1 MSALTPLLGLSGRA
15 ANEPRMAQ
23 MTPSGHGLFLLLC
36 TQPTYHRAAIVGH
49 DLGLGE
55 SSMRR
60 REFMMLFCGT
70 AATWPLAARA
80 QQAKIRRIGLLRAA
94 PQPEHE
100 LAAFLRALAERGYV
114 QGRNFVL
121 VPQVGDG
128 VPERLPELATALVNQ
143 GVDVIVTEGGL
154 AVRAA
159 AMASGSIPIVTA
171 SAADPF
177 LGGLVKNLS
186 HPGGNI
192 TGFVSLEKDIS
203 SKVFE
208 ILKEMI
214 PTLGRVA
221 VLASRPIWSLFAP
234 GQDQAAKALGI
245 EYGFV
250 DMPQPETVGAAMDQ
264 ALAEGAQ
271 GVVVRGSPYFSSVQR
286 RLIIDSAA
294 EHRLPAIYERRDD
307 AERGGLVSYAP
318 NVEDQYRATAEYVVR
333 VLAGENPGELP
344 IQQPTKFEMVINL
357 KTAKVLGIEI
367 APTLL
372 ARADEVIE

>member
-1 MSALTPLLGLSGRA
+1 MKRRAFIAGIGSAA
-15 ANEPRMAQ
+15 A
-23 MTPSGHGLFLLLC
+23 
-36 TQPTYHRAAIVGH
+36 
-49 DLGLGE
+49 
-55 SSMRR
+55 
-60 REFMMLFCGT
+60 
-70 AATWPLAARA
+70 WPLAAHA
-80 QQAKIRRIGLLRAA
+80 QPAKMKRIGLLRAA

-100 LAAFLRALAERGYV
+100 LTAFLRALAERGYM

-121 VPQVGDG
+121 VPQIGDG
-128 VPERLPELATALVNQ
+128 SPGRLPELATALVNQ
-143 GVDVIVTEGGL
+143 GVDIIVTEGGL

-159 AMASGSIPIVTA
+159 AAASGTIPIVTA

-192 TGFVSLEKDIS
+192 TGFVSMERDIS
-203 SKVFE
+203 SKVFG
-208 ILKEMI
+208 ILKEMVPALSRI
-214 PTLGRVA
+214 A

-234 GQDQAAKALGI
+234 GQDHAAKALGI
-245 EYGFV
+245 EYGFI
-250 DMPQPETVGAAMDQ
+250 DMPQPEAVGAAMRQ

-271 GVVVRGSPYFSSVQR
+271 GAVVRGSPYFSSAQR

-294 EHRLPAIYERRDD
+294 EHRMPAIYERRDD

-333 VLAGENPGELP
+333 ILAGENPAELP
-344 IQQPTKFEMVINL
+344 IQQPTRFELILNL
-357 KTAKVLGIEI
+357 KTAKALRLEI

>member
-1 MSALTPLLGLSGRA
+1 
-15 ANEPRMAQ
+15 
-23 MTPSGHGLFLLLC
+23 MT
-36 TQPTYHRAAIVGH
+36 
-49 DLGLGE
+49 
-55 SSMRR
+55 R
-60 REFMMLFCGT
+60 REFVTLICG
-70 AATWPLAARA
+70 AAAWPFAARA
-80 QQAKIRRIGLLRAA
+80 QQSAKMKRVGLLRAA

-128 VPERLPELATALVNQ
+128 TPERLPELATALVDQ

-159 AMASGSIPIVTA
+159 ATASSSIPIVTA

-186 HPGGNI
+186 RPGGNV
-192 TGFVSLEKDIS
+192 TGFVSMERDIS
-203 SKVFE
+203 SKVFG
-208 ILKEMI
+208 ILKEMV
-214 PTLGRVA
+214 PTLRRIA
-221 VLASRPIWSLFAP
+221 VLASRPIWSLFTP

-250 DMPQPETVGAAMDQ
+250 DMPQPEAVGAAMRQ

-286 RLIIDSAA
+286 RLIIDNAA

-333 VLAGENPGELP
+333 VLAGENPAELP

-357 KTAKVLGIEI
+357 KAAKALGIEI

>member
-1 MSALTPLLGLSGRA
+1 
-15 ANEPRMAQ
+15 
-23 MTPSGHGLFLLLC
+23 
-36 TQPTYHRAAIVGH
+36 
-49 DLGLGE
+49 
-55 SSMRR
+55 MRR
-60 REFMMLFCGT
+60 REFVTLVGGAVALPF
-70 AATWPLAARA
+70 AARA
-80 QQAKIRRIGLLRAA
+80 QQAAKMKRIGLLRAA

-128 VPERLPELATALVNQ
+128 TPDRLPELATALVNQ

-186 HPGGNI
+186 RPGGNV
-192 TGFVSLEKDIS
+192 TGFASMERDIS
-203 SKVFE
+203 SKVFG
-208 ILKEMI
+208 ILKEMV
-214 PTLGRVA
+214 PTLRRIA

-250 DMPQPETVGAAMDQ
+250 DMPQPEAVGAAMRQ

-333 VLAGENPGELP
+333 VLAGENPAELP

-357 KTAKVLGIEI
+357 KAAKALGIEI